1 MTIIKI
7 FSLFIWLLAVP
18 FCIGL
23 LPMPYLDKRFRTPG
37 AILSSGYI
45 LLFTL
50 LEVAGIP
57 VVVFQ
62 AYNGFSTFTGWF
74 TAALLVA
81 ALSGAGITYW
91 RGKRGYSLRLEGFSS
106 LKGWGFEG
114 RGTLALFLLLVVFQ
128 LYMAYT
134 RASFDGDDAYY
145 GAQALAA
152 QQLDT
157 LYRVNPYTGR
167 GAPLDVRHALALFP
181 IWEAYVGTMC
191 GIHATIFCH
200 SIAPLILIPLTYIL
214 YYQAGLALFWKKRQ
228 LLPGFMV
235 LIALWQMFGNISLYT
250 TETFFLTRT
259 WQGKS
264 FAGNFVIPAVL
275 WLFLCLFGP
284 EGKKKKGGSGK
295 SGFWVLLGC
304 LNLAGGASS
313 SLAVL
318 LSCLMTG
325 GFGVLFALWEK
336 KFSVLIKA
344 GICCVPGGLYVLLYL
359 ALTHG
364 LIGGV

>member
-1 MTIIKI
+1 MAVIKI
-7 FSLFIWLLAVP
+7 FSLFIWLLAIP

-23 LPMPYLDKRFRTPG
+23 LPLPLLDKRFRTPG
-37 AILSSGYI
+37 AALAAGYV

-50 LEVAGIP
+50 LEAVGIP
-57 VVVFQ
+57 VVIFQ
-62 AYNGFSTFTGWF
+62 VYNGFTVFTRWF
-74 TAALLVA
+74 TVVLLLAAF
-81 ALSGAGITYW
+81 SGVGITYW
-91 RGKRGYSLRLEGFSS
+91 KGKRGYSLNLQGVSS
-106 LKGWGFEG
+106 LKGWNWEE
-114 RGTLALFLLLVVFQ
+114 RGMLAVFLLLVLFQ

-167 GAPLDVRHALALFP
+167 SAPLDVRHALALFP
-181 IWEAYVGTMC
+181 VWEAYVGGMS
-191 GIHATIFCH
+191 GIHATIICH
-200 SIAPLILIPLTYIL
+200 SIVPLVLIPLTYIL
-214 YYQAGLALFWKKRQ
+214 YYQAGRVLFEKERQ
-228 LLPGFMV
+228 QLPMFMA

-264 FAGNFVIPAVL
+264 FAGNFVIPAVF
-275 WLFLCLFGP
+275 WLFLCLFGGRGRKRKTGR
-284 EGKKKKGGSGK
+284 GKM
-295 SGFWVLLGC
+295 GFWILLGC

-325 GFGVLFALWEK
+325 GFGFLFTFFEK
-336 KFSVLIKA
+336 KFSVLVKA

-364 LIGGV
+364 LFGGV